1 MHRSS
6 FERMKAFRDAYV
18 AEAGTT
24 RLSILDVG
32 AASIEGSVTYREL
45 FATEHWTYVGLD
57 TGPAANVDLV
67 VNDPYHWREL
77 ADASFD
83 VVISG
88 QAFEHIEWPWLTIM
102 EISRV
107 LKPAGLCAITAPSGG
122 HVHRYPT
129 DCWRYYPDGFPA
141 LAKFAGLSLI
151 ENDVDFS
158 YAFGECAFWGDA
170 FTILQKPL
178 QSDVDAAEWDRR
190 RHALRRAAGRA
201 ETVPSTVDAP
211 VAAPFRPGTAP
222 VNALIERTAREQ
234 KSVEG
239 LAWRWQLA
247 RKHLRAASRALFYPV
262 DRLKRQSL

>member
-18 AEAGTT
+18 AGA
-24 RLSILDVG
+24 RAAPLRILDVG
-32 AASIEGSVTYREL
+32 AASIAGAVTYREL

-57 TGPAANVDLV
+57 TGPAPNVDLV
-67 VNDPYHWREL
+67 TNDPYHWQDV
-77 ADASFD
+77 ADASVD

-107 LKPAGLCAITAPSGG
+107 LKPAGLCAITAPSSG

-170 FTILQKPL
+170 FAIMQKPL
-178 QSDVDAAEWDRR
+178 LSDVDAAEWDQR

-201 ETVPSTVDAP
+201 EAAPAMVDAS

-222 VNALIERTAREQ
+222 VNALHERTVREQ

-239 LAWRWQLA
+239 FAWRWQLA
-247 RKHLRAASRALFYPV
+247 RQHLRAASRALLYPV
-262 DRLKRQSL
+262 DRLKR